1 MTNRSAERK
10 EAVYLAQTFEAIGHL
25 SKAIECYTMAIN
37 FSSDRHHDDAEM
49 YKRKIAD
56 LHTKKRERA
65 KKQQRSLNSF
75 VLIR

>member
-1 MTNRSAERK
+1 MNRWAERK

-37 FSSDRHHDDAEM
+37 FSSDRHHDDTEM
-49 YKRKIAD
+49 YKQKIVD
-56 LHTKKRERA
+56 LRAKQRERL
-65 KKQQRSLNSF
+65 KRQQRTLNSF